1 MVLIQVLEDSL
12 FELFSVLLRII
23 LWYVNTDIALS
34 IQKKDKKINA
44 AFGVAAFL
52 INGETCSLTGVEQ
65 S

>member
-34 IQKKDKKINA
+34 IQKKDKKIN
-44 AFGVAAFL
+44 
-52 INGETCSLTGVEQ
+52 
-65 S
+65 